1 MAALQSSMT
10 SLSLSSNSFL
20 GQRLS
25 PPTLYPVTV
34 PYPTNP
40 LTFFVFSILLCFVAF
55 KLVVHCYMKFHHDF
69 LLKLQFFVGHI
80 IMGVSQLGAFSQ
92 FFFCTVFLL
101 ARCMLVIEVA
111 IMSFPLMFSFF
122 TGNSLM
128 GFSQVRDFC
137 TTQICCTLWLLTNY
151 VMVVEVTVWR
161 YTHC

>member
-1 MAALQSSMT
+1 MAAMAALQSSMT

-69 LLKLQFFVGHI
+69 LLKL
-80 IMGVSQLGAFSQ
+80 
-92 FFFCTVFLL
+92 
-101 ARCMLVIEVA
+101 
-111 IMSFPLMFSFF
+111 
-122 TGNSLM
+122 
-128 GFSQVRDFC
+128 
-137 TTQICCTLWLLTNY
+137 
-151 VMVVEVTVWR
+151 
-161 YTHC
+161 

>member
-1 MAALQSSMT
+1 MGYLSSPIWRPTKPNLYPDSSSFCIQSCSTSSSCKEKLSVIIHTSSSSAKSHRDTKKKHQKMAAMAALQSSMT

-69 LLKLQFFVGHI
+69 LLKL
-80 IMGVSQLGAFSQ
+80 
-92 FFFCTVFLL
+92 
-101 ARCMLVIEVA
+101 
-111 IMSFPLMFSFF
+111 
-122 TGNSLM
+122 
-128 GFSQVRDFC
+128 
-137 TTQICCTLWLLTNY
+137 
-151 VMVVEVTVWR
+151 
-161 YTHC
+161 